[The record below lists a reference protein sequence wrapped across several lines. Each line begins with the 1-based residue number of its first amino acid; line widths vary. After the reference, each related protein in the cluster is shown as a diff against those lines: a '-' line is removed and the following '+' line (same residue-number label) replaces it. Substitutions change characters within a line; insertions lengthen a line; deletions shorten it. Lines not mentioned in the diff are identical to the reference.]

1 MFEYCKQHKNIYQVN
16 KSIGGADFEIEVTV
30 KDLKNLISLIDEIK
44 LRFKDVINDVE
55 YFGFSTFHILKY
67 IPD

>member
-1 MFEYCKQHKNIYQVN
+1 MHPHIYQVN
-16 KSIGGADFEIEVTV
+16 KSIGGADFEMEVIV
-30 KDLKNLISLIDEIK
+30 KDLPELINLINELK
-44 LRFKDVINDVE
+44 TQFHDVINDVD